1 MANQPGKA
9 AGFSLPCRYRKIIT
23 FMRYLKRP
31 FRSIEGSPIPYRL
44 IIRDLRTNQ
53 GKYPDKKS
61 LLGDCYIA
69 GRFIILQCAEVC
81 SCFLCILFLIGRG
94 GFFSRILTPDRGEPA
109 FVFLHNYTSIS
120 LSIDRQSMMKYLLSF
135 TSIISTH

>member
-53 GKYPDKKS
+53 GKCPDKKV
-61 LLGDCYIA
+61 YWEIA
-69 GRFIILQCAEVC
+69 TLQDVSSSFNVRRYAAV
-81 SCFLCILFLIGRG
+81 
-94 GFFSRILTPDRGEPA
+94 FFA
-109 FVFLHNYTSIS
+109 
-120 LSIDRQSMMKYLLSF
+120 SF
-135 TSIISTH
+135 F